1 MKHWILESHTESH
14 GEFFLIGDNLC
25 LSRTDFITKS
35 LSAAKYLSS
44 RNIREGDHIAIY
56 CDNTWEYLAIVQA
69 LWFIG
74 AVPILFHTRVV
85 SSDLEKM
92 INKSNSRFIITDR
105 IDIDSIAENK
115 FEIIFVNHIFEFT
128 QSFELTSSPGF
139 NVNRKAVCLFTS
151 GSTGKSKLVV
161 HTFNSLKENF
171 LQSKLLFNFSEND
184 IWLLSLPL
192 YHIGGFMIFVRAL
205 LSSAQLFIPKNSSQS
220 EILSILKSKPITHC
234 SIVPTTLQR
243 MTAENF
249 KPNKSIRNI
258 FVGGGPGDAN
268 VFILAMQAGYP
279 ISKVYGSTETSSMV
293 CALSGDF
300 PIDKMESV
308 GKPIGNPKILIDTSN
323 SQKLLSAGEIL
334 IKTNSIFTEYYNDE
348 QATLDAFKDGYYKSG
363 DAGYFDDEGFLYVTG
378 RIDNIIVSGGE
389 NISSLEIEESIKS
402 IAEVEDAV
410 VVGID
415 DLIWGRAVA
424 AAIVLKESCECDEV
438 KIRNDLK
445 KQIAPHKIPKKIIFV
460 KSIPQNEMGK
470 TNYDEL
476 VKLFKD

>member
-14 GEFFLIGDNLC
+14 GEFFLIGDNLS
-25 LSRTDFITKS
+25 LSRDDFITKS

-44 RNIREGDHIAIY
+44 RNIREGDHVAIY
-56 CDNTWEYLAIVQA
+56 CDNKWEYLSIVQA

-92 INKSNSRFIITDR
+92 INTSNSKFIITDK
-105 IDIDSIAENK
+105 IDIDSFAENK
-115 FEIIFVNHIFEFT
+115 IDKIFVNQIFEFT
-128 QSFELTSSPGF
+128 QSFELSSSCGF
-139 NVNRKAVCLFTS
+139 NVNKKAVCLFTS

-171 LQSKLLFNFSEND
+171 LQSKLLFNFTEID

-205 LSSAQLFIPKNSSQS
+205 LSNAQLFFPKNSSQS
-220 EILSILKSKPITHC
+220 EILSVLKSKPITHC

-243 MTAENF
+243 MTEENF
-249 KPNKSIRNI
+249 RPNKSVRNI
-258 FVGGGPGDAN
+258 FVGGGPGDTN
-268 VFILAMQAGYP
+268 VLVLAVQAGYP
-279 ISKVYGSTETSSMV
+279 ISKVYGSTETSSMI

-300 PIDKMESV
+300 PIDKIESV
-308 GKPIGNPKILIDTSN
+308 GKPIGNTKLLIDTSN

-348 QATLDAFKDGYYKSG
+348 QATQDAFKDGYYESG
-363 DAGYFDDEGFLYVTG
+363 DAGYFDDEGFLYITG

-389 NISSLEIEESIKS
+389 NISSLEVEESIKS
-402 IAEVEDAV
+402 IAEVKEAV

-415 DLIWGRAVA
+415 DLIWGKAVA
-424 AAIVLKESCECDEV
+424 AAIVLKESCESDEV
-438 KIRNDLK
+438 NIRNDLK

-470 TNYDEL
+470 TNYSEL
-476 VKLFKD
+476 EKLFKD